1 MNPFASV
8 FQTFS
13 DNTVLAFF
21 IVFGISLV
29 IGVAM
34 ALTYKAVKKGEVY
47 TKFMPIAMI
56 VVPLAMTTLIG
67 LINMRNIEIESDGYV
82 RVALVVSAGVALTR
96 FRSDKLSMLDMVYL
110 IVASTL
116 GIVLGIGYFMYPII
130 VAFVVIAIMLIAH
143 KLKFGENKDGVYTL
157 KYQVGEDLANDEVFE
172 KAISKEASGCED
184 CLSALFARVPQQ
196 LASAEIAGFSSTPE
210 YRDPGSQILL
220 FVTEPTLS
228 TRGIYMEDNVSIL

>member
-1 MNPFASV
+1 MNPFASA
-8 FQTFS
+8 FELFS
-13 DNTVLAFF
+13 NNTVLAFF
-21 IVFGISLV
+21 LVFGIALV
-29 IGVAM
+29 LGVAM

-67 LINMRNIEIESDGYV
+67 LINMRNIEIESEGYV

-130 VAFVVIAIMLIAH
+130 VGIVVIAVMLIAH

-172 KAISKEASGCED
+172 EAISAHC
-184 CLSALFARVPQQ
+184 SAYSLQSIRTIEYGQ
-196 LASAEIAGFSSTPE
+196 LYEVRYNVTLKKGDSVKALIDEIRMHNAN
-210 YRDPGSQILL
+210 LN
-220 FVTEPTLS
+220 VTVLMTEK
-228 TRGIYMEDNVSIL
+228 N

>member
-1 MNPFASV
+1 MNPFASA
-8 FQTFS
+8 FELFSNNTF
-13 DNTVLAFF
+13 LAFF
-21 IVFGISLV
+21 LVFGIALV
-29 IGVAM
+29 LGVAM

-67 LINMRNIEIESDGYV
+67 LINMRNIEIESEGYV

-130 VAFVVIAIMLIAH
+130 VAIVVIAVMLIAH

-172 KAISKEASGCED
+172 EAISAHC
-184 CLSALFARVPQQ
+184 SAYSLQSIRTIEYGQ
-196 LASAEIAGFSSTPE
+196 LYEVRYNVTLKKGDSVKALIDEIRMHNANLNVTV
-210 YRDPGSQILL
+210 L
-220 FVTEPTLS
+220 VTEK
-228 TRGIYMEDNVSIL
+228 N

>member
-1 MNPFASV
+1 MNPFASA
-8 FQTFS
+8 FQLFS
-13 DNTVLAFF
+13 NNTVLAFF
-21 IVFGISLV
+21 LVFGISLV
-29 IGVAM
+29 LGVAM

-67 LINMRNIEIESDGYV
+67 LINMRNIEIESEGYV

-130 VAFVVIAIMLIAH
+130 VCVVVIAIMLIAH

-172 KAISKEASGCED
+172 QAISAHC
-184 CLSALFARVPQQ
+184 SAYSLQSIRTIEYGQ
-196 LASAEIAGFSSTPE
+196 LYEVRYNVTLKKGDSVKALIDEVRMHNANLNVTV
-210 YRDPGSQILL
+210 L
-220 FVTEPTLS
+220 VTEK
-228 TRGIYMEDNVSIL
+228 N

>member
-1 MNPFASV
+1 MNPFASA
-8 FQTFS
+8 FELFS
-13 DNTVLAFF
+13 NNTVLAFF
-21 IVFGISLV
+21 LVFGIALV
-29 IGVAM
+29 LGVAM

-67 LINMRNIEIESDGYV
+67 LINMRNIEIESEGYV

-130 VAFVVIAIMLIAH
+130 VAIVVIAVMLIAH

-172 KAISKEASGCED
+172 EAISAHC
-184 CLSALFARVPQQ
+184 SAYSLQSIRTIEYGQ
-196 LASAEIAGFSSTPE
+196 LYEVRYNVTLKKGDSVKALIDEIRMHNANLNVTV
-210 YRDPGSQILL
+210 L
-220 FVTEPTLS
+220 VTEK
-228 TRGIYMEDNVSIL
+228 N

>member
-1 MNPFASV
+1 MNPFASA
-8 FQTFS
+8 FQLFS
-13 DNTVLAFF
+13 NNTVLAFF
-21 IVFGISLV
+21 LVFGISLV
-29 IGVAM
+29 LGVAM
-34 ALTYKAVKKGEVY
+34 ALTYRAVKKGEVY

-67 LINMRNIEIESDGYV
+67 LINMRNIEIESEGYV

-116 GIVLGIGYFMYPII
+116 GIVLGIGYFMYPTI
-130 VAFVVIAIMLIAH
+130 VAVVVIAIMLIAH

-172 KAISKEASGCED
+172 QAISAHC
-184 CLSALFARVPQQ
+184 SAYSLQSIRTIEYGQ
-196 LASAEIAGFSSTPE
+196 LYEVRYNVTLKKGDSVKALIDEIRMHNANLNVTV
-210 YRDPGSQILL
+210 L
-220 FVTEPTLS
+220 VTEK
-228 TRGIYMEDNVSIL
+228 N

>member
-1 MNPFASV
+1 MNPFASA
-8 FQTFS
+8 FELFS
-13 DNTVLAFF
+13 NNTVLAFF
-21 IVFGISLV
+21 LVFGIALV
-29 IGVAM
+29 LGVAM

-67 LINMRNIEIESDGYV
+67 LINMRNIEIESEGYV

-130 VAFVVIAIMLIAH
+130 VAIVVIAIMLIAH

-172 KAISKEASGCED
+172 EAISAHC
-184 CLSALFARVPQQ
+184 SAYSLQSIRTIEYGQ
-196 LASAEIAGFSSTPE
+196 LYEVRYNVTLKKGDSVKALIDEIRMHNANLNVTV
-210 YRDPGSQILL
+210 L
-220 FVTEPTLS
+220 VTEK
-228 TRGIYMEDNVSIL
+228 N

>member
-1 MNPFASV
+1 MNPFASA
-8 FQTFS
+8 FQLFS
-13 DNTVLAFF
+13 NNTVLAFF
-21 IVFGISLV
+21 LVFGISLV
-29 IGVAM
+29 LGVAM

-67 LINMRNIEIESDGYV
+67 LINMRNIEIESEGYV

-130 VAFVVIAIMLIAH
+130 VCVVVIAIMLIAH

-172 KAISKEASGCED
+172 QAISAHC
-184 CLSALFARVPQQ
+184 SAYSLQSIRTIEYGQ
-196 LASAEIAGFSSTPE
+196 LYEVRYNVTLKKGDSVKALIDEIRMHNANLNVTV
-210 YRDPGSQILL
+210 L
-220 FVTEPTLS
+220 VTEK
-228 TRGIYMEDNVSIL
+228 N

>member
-56 VVPLAMTTLIG
+56 VVPLAMTTLIS

-116 GIVLGIGYFMYPII
+116 GIVLGIGYFMYPVI
-130 VAFVVIAIMLIAH
+130 VAVVVIAIMLIAH
-143 KLKFGENKDGVYTL
+143 GLKVGENKDSVYTL
-157 KYQVGEDLANDEVFE
+157 KYQVGEDLANEEVFE
-172 KAISKEASGCED
+172 EAISAHCSSYNLQSVRTIEYGQLYEVRYNVTLKKGD
-184 CLSALFARVPQQ
+184 TVKALIDEVRMHNAN
-196 LASAEIAGFSSTPE
+196 LN
-210 YRDPGSQILL
+210 
-220 FVTEPTLS
+220 VTVVISEK
-228 TRGIYMEDNVSIL
+228 N